1 MTIKVA
7 VLGSKGRMGAEVV
20 KAVNS
25 ASDLELVASI
35 DQNDDFNIVK
45 NSGAQVAV
53 DFTTPDV
60 VMKNIEL
67 LISAGISPVVGTTG
81 FSDER
86 INSVKK
92 MLDAKSGV
100 SARLVPNFSIGAILM
115 MRFAK
120 AATKFYD
127 SAEIIEYHH
136 PNKIDAPSGTA
147 IRTAQII
154 AEERQLNN
162 LSKNPDATASEIP
175 GARGSNIEG
184 IPVHAVR
191 MQGLVAH
198 QEVVFGSMGET
209 LTIRHDSFDRES
221 FMPGVLLA
229 IRNISKK
236 PGLTIGIDDL
246 IS

>member
-20 KAVNS
+20 KAVNN

-154 AEERQLNN
+154 AEERKLNN
-162 LSKNPDATASEIP
+162 LSKNPDATAS
-175 GARGSNIEG
+175 
-184 IPVHAVR
+184 
-191 MQGLVAH
+191 
-198 QEVVFGSMGET
+198 
-209 LTIRHDSFDRES
+209 
-221 FMPGVLLA
+221 
-229 IRNISKK
+229 
-236 PGLTIGIDDL
+236 
-246 IS
+246 

>member
-92 MLDAKSGV
+92 MLDTKSGV

-120 AATKFYD
+120 VATKFYD

-136 PNKIDAPSGTA
+136 PHKIDAPSGTA

-198 QEVVFGSMGET
+198 QEVVFGSLGET

>member
-1 MTIKVA
+1 
-7 VLGSKGRMGAEVV
+7 
-20 KAVNS
+20 
-25 ASDLELVASI
+25 
-35 DQNDDFNIVK
+35 
-45 NSGAQVAV
+45 
-53 DFTTPDV
+53 
-60 VMKNIEL
+60 MKNIEL

-86 INSVKK
+86 INIVKK
-92 MLDAKSGV
+92 MLDTKSGV

-115 MRFAK
+115 MRFARS
-120 AATKFYD
+120 ATKFYD

-175 GARGSNIEG
+175 GARGSKIEG
-184 IPVHAVR
+184 IPVHSVR

>member
-20 KAVNS
+20 KAVNN

-86 INSVKK
+86 IKSVKK
-92 MLDAKSGV
+92 MLDTKSGV

-175 GARGSNIEG
+175 GARGSKIEG
-184 IPVHAVR
+184 IPVHSVR

-221 FMPGVLLA
+221 YMPGVLLA

>member
-20 KAVNS
+20 KAVTN

-86 INSVKK
+86 IKSVKK
-92 MLDAKSGV
+92 MLDTKSGV

-136 PNKIDAPSGTA
+136 PHKIDAPSGTA

-175 GARGSNIEG
+175 GARGSKIEG
-184 IPVHAVR
+184 IPVHSVR